1 MEIEDAGQH
10 RTVGLVE
17 CPAGVRLHYQEADF
31 FRAVALLI
39 ARRLDPH
46 QAEQG
51 IGGAVEQPDEWRHES
66 REHHQR
72 CRNGFRGFFRT
83 GERDG
88 FWRQLAEHDVKERE
102 EKEGDGNRRHVRSG
116 RRRIQPDGAK
126 ELIEDVSQYR
136 FANPPERKRGDGDSE
151 LSAGDVTIE
160 MLKRRL
166 DRLRTPVAPRDH
178 LVQLAA
184 PGGNERKLRGHEEPV
199 DSYQSQNR
207 NHAAG
212 RHG

>member
-1 MEIEDAGQH
+1 M
-10 RTVGLVE
+10 
-17 CPAGVRLHYQEADF
+17 
-31 FRAVALLI
+31 
-39 ARRLDPH
+39 
-46 QAEQG
+46 
-51 IGGAVEQPDEWRHES
+51 
-66 REHHQR
+66 
-72 CRNGFRGFFRT
+72 
-83 GERDG
+83 
-88 FWRQLAEHDVKERE
+88 KERE
-102 EKEGDGNRRHVRSG
+102 EKEGDGNRRHMRSG

-166 DRLRTPVAPRDH
+166 DRLRTSVPARDH